1 MNPLV
6 FVSFAS
12 MIVYDIYA
20 AIVLLFRLPRLRV
33 SEVPAWLGFWSRVGV
48 ATVFALNWT
57 WLIVS
62 RR

>member
-33 SEVPAWLGFWSRVGV
+33 SEVPAWLGFSSRVGV